1 MHFSLSSCQWRLKG
15 TERYVP
21 IQGDTMETG
30 RPMKGLTPW
39 IDCQVP
45 GGVALA
51 LYRAGWIEYP
61 YYGMNSLKSEW
72 IEHRWWMYETTFPK
86 PELTGKR
93 YRLVFHGVDYDAL
106 IYLNNRFLGEHVGM
120 YDAFS
125 YDITEIFNTSEILKL
140 VVVIKDAPNEMGQV
154 GYTSET
160 QTQKSRFNYKWDFGT
175 RMVNVGIWEN
185 VEIVAEQDFAL
196 RDLHIRTDVADNG
209 VGQVIL
215 SGAVESNCGAQA
227 ALAVRVTVSQVGET
241 VACVDIPVEEDSF
254 SGMAEIQNPE
264 LWWPNGAGAQP
275 LYDVALE
282 LTADGVVQDTASFRQ
297 GVRRLRFLQNEN
309 SPADALPYTYEING
323 KRIYIKG
330 VNLTPLD
337 HIYGDIPAERYD
349 ATLRAIAAM
358 NVNLIRVWGGG
369 IIEKECFYDLCDEL
383 GILVWQEFIQSSSG
397 IDNIPSVKPEFLRLL
412 EKSSRYAAST
422 LRNHTSLAAW
432 SGGNELMKNGS
443 DPVGYD
449 HPNIAL
455 LKKIVDET
463 NPEHF
468 FYPTSASG
476 PSFRQSQTP
485 NISHDVHGEWEY
497 AGNPKHYEWY
507 GNADHLFNS
516 EFGSSGVSGTRT
528 ALRVLPEASRKPAS
542 VEENADWRFRGDWWC
557 SYDRD
562 TQMFGQLKD
571 LPEFVSASQW
581 IQAESIRFMVE
592 ANRRRA
598 FHSSGSIIWQFNEP
612 WPNITCTCLYTYYDE
627 AKMAYFWAKN
637 AYKPFHV
644 SLDYRT
650 LNPVGEFSGS
660 LWLSRDDCAAGEM
673 AEVRWEVLA
682 MDGRVLF
689 CGSGERILPGV
700 HSTKC
705 MDFRFVVP
713 CETVY
718 AVRVS
723 ARCGEQRDSGIYFFS
738 TEQTN
743 IYRPY
748 LQQPTPE
755 LETEKIA
762 ELPGVETW
770 RVTNRGTSVALHIH
784 CLERSDQW
792 LTLPEDDFFTLFPGE
807 SRRVSVSFRKRFRYG
822 FDEYADVK
830 AEEKPDVVFLPF
842 PLKEMLP

>member
-1 MHFSLSSCQWRLKG
+1 MRFSLSSCKWRLKG

-30 RPMKGLTPW
+30 RAMKGLTPW

-51 LYRAGWIEYP
+51 LYRAGWIEHP
-61 YYGMNSLKSEW
+61 YFGMNSLKAEW
-72 IEHRWWMYETTFPK
+72 IEHRWWMYETTFRK
-86 PELTGKR
+86 PMLEGTR
-93 YRLVFHGVDYDAL
+93 FSLVFHGVDYDAL
-106 IYLNNRFLGEHVGM
+106 IYLNNQFLGEHVGM

-125 YDITEIFNTSEILKL
+125 FDITDTFLEAETLKL
-140 VVVIKDAPNEMGQV
+140 VVILKDAPDEMGQV

-175 RMVNVGIWEN
+175 RLVNLGIWKD
-185 VEIVAEQDFAL
+185 VEIIAEEACAL
-196 RDLHIRTDVADNG
+196 RDLHVRTDVTDEGA
-209 VGQVIL
+209 GQVIA
-215 SGAVESNCGAQA
+215 SGAVEGRGEDLEVRLEVRLDQELCA
-227 ALAVRVTVSQVGET
+227 AARL
-241 VACVDIPVEEDSF
+241 PVENGRF
-254 SGMAEIQNPE
+254 CGMAEIPWPE

-275 LYDVALE
+275 LYDVRLVLHSADRRLD
-282 LTADGVVQDTASFRQ
+282 TADFRQ
-297 GVRRLRFLQNEN
+297 GIRRLRFVPNEN

-323 KRIYIKG
+323 KWIYIKG
-330 VNLTPLD
+330 VNMTPLD
-337 HIYGDIPAERYD
+337 HIYGDIPEERYA
-349 ATLRAIAAM
+349 ATLRAAAAM
-358 NVNLIRVWGGG
+358 NVNMIRVWGGG
-369 IIEKECFYDLCDEL
+369 IFEKECFYNLCDEL

-422 LRNHTSLAAW
+422 LRNYTSLAAW
-432 SGGNELMKNGS
+432 SGGNELMKNKS

-455 LKKIVDET
+455 LKRIVEET

-476 PSFRQSQTP
+476 PSFRQADTP
-485 NISHDVHGEWEY
+485 GISHDVHGEWEY
-497 AGNPKHYEWY
+497 AGNPKHYEKY

-528 ALRVLPEASRKPAS
+528 AMRVLPEKSWVPVS
-542 VEENADWRFRGDWWC
+542 VAENADWRFRGDWWC
-557 SYDRD
+557 SFDRD
-562 TQMFGQLKD
+562 TQIFGQLKD

-598 FHSSGSIIWQFNEP
+598 FHSSGSLIWQFNEP

-627 AKMAYFWAKN
+627 AKMGYFWAKD
-637 AYKPFHV
+637 AFKPFHV

-650 LNPVGEFSGS
+650 LNPMGEFVGS
-660 LWLSRDDCAAGEM
+660 LWLSRDDCAAGET
-673 AEVRWEVLA
+673 AVLHWEALA

-689 CGSGERILPGV
+689 CGTGEMALPGV
-700 HSTKC
+700 HSTRC
-705 MDFRFVVP
+705 MDLRFPVP
-713 CETVY
+713 HETVY
-718 AVRVS
+718 ALRVS
-723 ARCGEQRDSGIYFFS
+723 ARCGEQRDSSIYFFS
-738 TEQTN
+738 TEETN

-748 LQQPTPE
+748 LRLPAPE
-755 LETEKIA
+755 LKTEKI
-762 ELPGVETW
+762 EESPGVETW
-770 RVTNRGTSVALHIH
+770 RVTNQGASAALHIH

-792 LTLPEDDFFTLFPGE
+792 LTLPEEDFFTLFPGE
-807 SRRVSVSFRKRFRYG
+807 SRTVSVSFRERFRYG
-822 FDEYADVK
+822 FDEYADVR
-830 AEEKPDVVFLPF
+830 AEGEPDVVFIPF
-842 PLKEMLP
+842 PLKQMLP